1 MLEQIPNNCIID
13 KLFKGNEVI
22 TVEQRDKKQYTYTI
36 LRVQHD
42 NVNDLFEILSWCKI
56 AHNVELITV
65 GHFNLTTKSFTP
77 TKRYQ
82 GLQSYFWPRNI
93 RTISYVLDKLN
104 KLDSKFKI
112 YRGAPDD
119 D

>member
-1 MLEQIPNNCIID
+1 MLEQIPNNCITD
-13 KLFKGNEVI
+13 ALFTGNEVI
-22 TVEQRDKKQYTYTI
+22 TVEQCDKKQFTYTI

-42 NVNDLFEILSWCKI
+42 EVNDLFEILSWSKI
-56 AHNVELITV
+56 GHNVELITV

-77 TKRYQ
+77 TKRYRDQ
-82 GLQSYFWPRNI
+82 TSYFWPRNL
-93 RTISYVLDKLN
+93 RTISYVLKRLDE
-104 KLDSKFKI
+104 LDSKFKI

>member
-1 MLEQIPNNCIID
+1 MLEQIPNNCITD
-13 KLFKGNEVI
+13 ALFSGNEVV
-22 TVEQRDKKQYTYTI
+22 TVEPRDKKQYTYTI

-42 NVNDLFEILSWCKI
+42 EVNDLFEILSWSEI
-56 AHNVELITV
+56 GHNVELITI
-65 GHFNLTTKSFTP
+65 GHFDLTTKSFVP
-77 TKRYQ
+77 TRRYQ
-82 GLQSYFWPRNI
+82 NQPSYCWPRNI
-93 RTISYVLDKLN
+93 RTISYVLEKLN

>member
-1 MLEQIPNNCIID
+1 MLEQIHNNCITD
-13 KLFKGNEVI
+13 TLFKGNEVI
-22 TVEQRDKKQYTYTI
+22 TVEPRDKKQYTYTI

-42 NVNDLFEILSWCKI
+42 EVKDLFEILSWCKI

-65 GHFNLTTKSFTP
+65 GHFNLTTKSFIP
-77 TKRYQ
+77 MKRYQ
-82 GLQSYFWPRNI
+82 NQTSYLWPRNL
-93 RTISYVLDKLN
+93 RTISYVLEKLN